1 MPERFILLSLTGNP
15 GALPFIFMIS
25 SHEFLIGRK
34 QSHSDSKNV
43 REKEKRKREAKGA
56 TSFSKKELQR
66 TKLKRKGKERNG
78 KKEEL

>member
-1 MPERFILLSLTGNP
+1 MNFELEENRATAIPRMRRER
-15 GALPFIFMIS
+15 
-25 SHEFLIGRK
+25 ER
-34 QSHSDSKNV
+34 
-43 REKEKRKREAKGA
+43 RKGA